1 VNIGTPPD
9 FLRIPFKLPGGE
21 EVELETDRGR
31 FSVAHVDPG
40 TKVLLA
46 KAPPPPLAGNLVDV
60 GCGYGPISIALA
72 RQSPEATVWAVDVN
86 PRARELTEANA
97 RRLGAANVRVVAPEE
112 APGDL
117 PVAAIY
123 SNPPLHTGK
132 PHLQALLREWLGR
145 LEADGGAWLV
155 VKRSLGSDSL
165 IRWLSETGFP
175 ATKLGSRKG
184 YRVIEVRPPSPCPP
198 AKESCPPREESC
210 PPREES

>member
-1 VNIGTPPD
+1 MATTACFSFTYVTIGTPPG
-9 FLRIPFKLPGGE
+9 FLRVPFKLPGGE
-21 EVELETDRGR
+21 EVELETDRGL

-46 KAPPPPLAGNLVDV
+46 KAPPPPPTGNLVDL

-72 RQSPEATVWAVDVN
+72 HQSPAATVWAVDVAQ
-86 PRARELTEANA
+86 RARELTEANA
-97 RRLGAANVRVVAPEE
+97 RRLGATNVRVVAPGD
-112 APGDL
+112 APADL
-117 PVAAIY
+117 TVSALY

-132 PHLQALLREWLGR
+132 PHLHSLLQEWLSR
-145 LEADGGAWLV
+145 LESDAGAWLV

-184 YRVIEVRPPSPCPP
+184 YRVIEVHSGGSSQ
-198 AKESCPPREESC
+198 AES
-210 PPREES
+210 

>member
-1 VNIGTPPD
+1 MRV
-9 FLRIPFKLPGGE
+9 PFKLPGGE
-21 EVELETDRGR
+21 EVELETDRGL

-46 KAPPPPLAGNLVDV
+46 KAPAPPPTGNLVDL

-72 RQSPEATVWAVDVN
+72 RQSPEATVWAVDVA

-97 RRLGAANVRVVAPEE
+97 RRLGASNVRVVAPDE
-112 APGDL
+112 APADL
-117 PVAAIY
+117 VVAALY

-132 PHLQALLREWLGR
+132 PHLHSLLHEWLGR
-145 LEADGGAWLV
+145 LAPSAAGWLV

-175 ATKLGSRKG
+175 ASKLGSRKG
-184 YRVIEVRPPSPCPP
+184 YRVIQVQSPLASPP
-198 AKESCPPREESC
+198 AH
-210 PPREES
+210 

>member
-1 VNIGTPPD
+1 MNIGTPPG

-21 EVELETDRGR
+21 EVELETDRGL

-46 KAPPPPLAGNLVDV
+46 KAPPPPAVGNLVDI

-72 RQSPEATVWAVDVN
+72 RQSPEATVWAVDVA
-86 PRARELTEANA
+86 PRARELTAANA
-97 RRLGAANVRVVAPEE
+97 RRLGAGNVRVVAPEE
-112 APGDL
+112 APKDL
-117 PVAAIY
+117 RVAAIY

-132 PHLQALLREWLGR
+132 PHLHSLLREWLGR
-145 LEADGGAWLV
+145 LEPDGAGWLV

-184 YRVIEVRPPSPCPP
+184 YRVIEVHPSAP
-198 AKESCPPREESC
+198 AS
-210 PPREES
+210 